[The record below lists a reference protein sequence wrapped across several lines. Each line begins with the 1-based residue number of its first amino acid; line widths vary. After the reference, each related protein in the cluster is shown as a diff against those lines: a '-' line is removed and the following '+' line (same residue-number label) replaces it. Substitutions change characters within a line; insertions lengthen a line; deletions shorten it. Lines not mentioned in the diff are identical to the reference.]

1 MTMNRF
7 FTIVFGILTVLCLL
21 AVAVAGRLDY
31 LLLAAMCGV
40 AALASRAE
48 MEKERR

>member
-1 MTMNRF
+1 MNRF
-7 FTIVFGILTVLCLL
+7 FTIIFGILTVCCLL
-21 AVAVAGRLDY
+21 AVVVAGRTDY
-31 LLLAAMCGV
+31 LFMAAMCGV